1 MKAELVVKSNRK
13 ITLSSFN
20 KELDG
25 SGCARINVISG
36 QFTYLNDEFYF
47 DDFGK
52 FIDDLDIMYAELK
65 GSAELTL
72 EHESNYIKFEATSLG
87 NIELTGEFQD
97 YGSIQQKLNFGFE
110 LDQSYLPSFIDSLRS
125 MMV

>member
-13 ITLSSFN
+13 IILSSFN

-25 SGCARINVISG
+25 SGCARISVISS

-47 DDFGK
+47 DDFDK
-52 FIDDLDIMYAELK
+52 FIDDLDVMYAELK
-65 GSAELTL
+65 GSAKLRL
-72 EHESNYIKFEATSLG
+72 HHESNFIKFEATSLG
-87 NIELTGEFQD
+87 RIELTGEFQD
-97 YGSIQQKLNFGFE
+97 YGSFQQKLNFGFE
-110 LDQSYLPSFIDSLRS
+110 FDQSYLPSFIDSLKL